1 MFLTSSLLVL
11 AAIIGAFASG
21 DRAVGFVAILWISA
35 LVPALLFAF
44 YRGLNDAALVVAAAM
59 CAVALFRVAGVAS
72 DGVQGVGLPSPPIA
86 LAMIFGVPVLI
97 ELRYREHRRANR
109 NSLMDAVSGL
119 PNREYFDLSLER
131 AFAAARRGHPL
142 VVVQFNID
150 QLTNVN
156 TRFGRPAGTSVVQQF
171 GKLDRKSTRLN
182 SSH

>member
-72 DGVQGVGLPSPPIA
+72 DG
-86 LAMIFGVPVLI
+86 
-97 ELRYREHRRANR
+97 
-109 NSLMDAVSGL
+109 
-119 PNREYFDLSLER
+119 
-131 AFAAARRGHPL
+131 AA
-142 VVVQFNID
+142 
-150 QLTNVN
+150 
-156 TRFGRPAGTSVVQQF
+156 
-171 GKLDRKSTRLN
+171 
-182 SSH
+182 